1 LVERKLRRIVMG
13 RRNATKILLQQ
24 LERAKQSAV
33 PLERLLSQSEA
44 ELRHSSEMETLERF
58 IGDMAHYFGN
68 VFDAV
73 VSYGKILQM
82 CMDPNDPCQAYAQ
95 LILDD
100 AKAGK
105 RLTSD
110 LLRRRGP
117 VALRL
122 LALERFIQGLAQL
135 LSRIVEERV
144 KLRTMRCAFQ

>member
-1 LVERKLRRIVMG
+1 LVERKMRRIAMV
-13 RRNATKILLQQ
+13 RHNATKMLLQQ

-33 PLERLLSQSEA
+33 PLERLLSQPEA
-44 ELRHSSEMETLERF
+44 ELSHSSETETLERF
-58 IGDMAHYFGN
+58 IGDMALYFGN

-82 CMDPNDPCQAYAQ
+82 RMDPNGPRQTYAQ

-105 RLTSD
+105 RLTSN

-135 LSRIVEERV
+135 LSRIVEERI
-144 KLRTMRCAFQ
+144 KLRTVRCAYQ

>member
-1 LVERKLRRIVMG
+1 MG
-13 RRNATKILLQQ
+13 RHNGTKILLQQ
-24 LERAKQSAV
+24 LERAKQSAE

-44 ELRHSSEMETLERF
+44 ELQYFQEVETFERF
-58 IGDMAHYFGN
+58 IGDMALYFGN

-82 CMDPNDPCQAYAQ
+82 NMDQDDPRQTYAK

-110 LLRRRGP
+110 LLRRRGA
-117 VALRL
+117 VTLRL
-122 LALERFIQGLAQL
+122 LTLDRFIQGLAPL
-135 LSRIVEERV
+135 LSRIVEKRMQ
-144 KLRTMRCAFQ
+144 LRTVRCAFQ